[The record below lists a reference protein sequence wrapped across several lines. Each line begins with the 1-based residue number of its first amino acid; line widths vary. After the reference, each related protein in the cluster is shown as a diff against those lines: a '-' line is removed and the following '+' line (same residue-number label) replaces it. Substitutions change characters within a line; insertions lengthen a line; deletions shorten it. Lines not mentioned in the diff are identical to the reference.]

1 MKLLIVVKSLDFHR
15 CKIKTASVHVRRIQ
29 KIAVTPSWKM
39 AHLRICNKANIS
51 VEIVNIFLSAGQ
63 RKGILST
70 RMGAQLEVTA
80 LQNVPGCAPRNPP
93 GIVQSL

>member
-1 MKLLIVVKSLDFHR
+1 MQNKDG
-15 CKIKTASVHVRRIQ
+15 AGHVRRIQ

-51 VEIVNIFLSAGQ
+51 AEIVNIFFSARQ

-70 RMGAQLEVTA
+70 RMGPQLKVTA
-80 LQNVPGCAPRNPP
+80 LQNVPGCASRNPP
-93 GIVQSL
+93 GIV